1 MKCEKCGGNLTLED
15 VVCPYCEALNQHAVE
30 HIREMNRYKKDYEGT
45 KQEVYSATKNYIGVT
60 VRLII
65 IAILVVLTVF
75 SGILL
80 GESYSIRRSIVEVK
94 TKSNAKE
101 YTQIMEQY
109 LAEREFYEFSM
120 FCEANEITAYG
131 DILSEYGNI
140 VLMTN
145 QYRYIYDYVMTIAY
159 PREGQEMQLYIKWIG
174 EYLDGFYKVYD
185 REKNYLYDKGDEAR
199 NLEIAGQVQE
209 QIHALLMAYCGLSQ
223 EDIDKLPTA
232 TSAERLTILEKG
244 INYEK

>member
-65 IAILVVLTVF
+65 IAVLVVLTVL

-80 GESYSIRRSIVEVK
+80 GESYSIRRSIVEIK

-109 LAEREFYEFSM
+109 LAERGFYEFSM

-140 VLMTN
+140 VQVTN
-145 QYRYIYDYVMTIAY
+145 QYRYIYDYVMTIAN
-159 PREGQEMQLYIKWIG
+159 PREGQETQLYIKWIG

-185 REKNYLYDKGDEAR
+185 RERNYLYDKGDVAR
-199 NLEIAGQVQE
+199 NLEIADQVQE
-209 QIHALLMAYCGLSQ
+209 QIHALLMAYCGLTQ

-244 INYEK
+244 INYEE